1 MRNRLVLAA
10 LGFAAVSALLPLGAA
25 GAAAPAK
32 SMQIASVTAA
42 PTVEPPN
49 QDFLLAVASDAK
61 GLAGDAFGNVKI
73 SIPDNHVDLYL
84 ADSPAD
90 AATTAALQSK
100 YSNVISVHSARESYA
115 DAQSLELKIDAAR
128 RSIAGTD
135 SFLCSVTPNMDG
147 TLSVG
152 FSSLTPEVSARLE
165 NLAGTMATAFEE
177 SDCSNVMLDAYRYA
191 DTAPWNAGDLI
202 RIDIPADTYY
212 NYCTFGFGTHTAS
225 SGHHYL
231 LTASH
236 CWDEVAGQGH
246 ANDVYNA
253 YSDDNFNDLGSKSFM
268 GTLASRDT
276 SISTVGATTTD
287 SAQVDAG
294 SNQSSALTF
303 VSCWNCAG
311 SGTVSGVG
319 SNTVGQQVC
328 TSGGYD
334 GQVCGI
340 TIEYKDKTRCVP
352 NGGCL
357 YPAVEGWNIAAG
369 NQYVQGNGDSGG
381 PVYSYSG
388 SSIYAQGLISFH
400 GGTSTEPCPIP
411 GALAPNTRYCGTVA
425 YWSDISSDLA
435 RYGQVL
441 NTG

>member
-1 MRNRLVLAA
+1 MRNRLVIAA
-10 LGFAAVSALLPLGAA
+10 LGFGAVSAMLPLAAA
-25 GAAAPAK
+25 GAANSVPRDPVSVAP
-32 SMQIASVTAA
+32 S
-42 PTVEPPN
+42 VEPPN
-49 QDFLLAVASDAK
+49 QDFLLAVASEAQD
-61 GLAGDAFGNVKI
+61 LAAGAFGNVRI
-73 SIPDNHVDLYL
+73 SIPDNTVDLYL
-84 ADSPAD
+84 ADSPAN
-90 AATTAALQSK
+90 AATTAVLESE
-100 YSNVISVHSARESYA
+100 YPNVISVHSARESYA
-115 DAQSLELKIDAAR
+115 DAQSLEQRIDAAR
-128 RSIAGTD
+128 ESIAGSG

-152 FSSLTPEVSARLE
+152 FSTVAAGVSARLAD
-165 NLAGTMATAFEE
+165 LAGTMATAFEE
-177 SDCSNVMLDAYRYA
+177 SDCSDVTLDAYRYS

-202 RIDIPADTYY
+202 RIDVPTDANY

-236 CWDEVAGQGH
+236 CWDDVAGQAH

-253 YSDDNFNDLGSKSFM
+253 YSDDNFNDLGAKTYM
-268 GTLASRDT
+268 GSLAARDT

-287 SAQVDAG
+287 MAQVDAG

-311 SGTVSGVG
+311 SGTVAGVG

-340 TIEYKDKTRCVP
+340 TVEYKDKTRCVP

-357 YPAVEGWNIAAG
+357 YPAVEGWNTASG

-411 GALAPNTRYCGTVA
+411 GALAPNTRYCGTVG
-425 YWSDISSDLA
+425 YWSDITADLA